1 MNATGLN
8 YHDLLQAAGVSGQT
22 FQAFIDG
29 YFANKYN
36 AAMWDGFTF
45 DTAPMLDYT
54 YQQFQSELKLN
65 VMATYVNPDS
75 PAKAK
80 STEGF
85 SLLSGTIPT
94 MKDALVRDSKEMRDL
109 MKMQMASGD
118 NTVNLAIAQLYK
130 TVDSLIGSHT
140 NSITYQRNQMV
151 SRGKLELLD
160 TNNPNG
166 LTNVTYSA
174 QIPAANIVTLA
185 GNDKWWTDGTTRAA
199 EGSTADPITVI
210 EAEIQKLQDAGVQ
223 AITMEI
229 DKLTLKAVLKHS
241 KVLAAIGY
249 SLNPLVASSD
259 IAKAIATNLS
269 YNQKVAAFEG
279 LFEATL
285 KVTDGIASVEKL
297 NRVTH
302 KPEMTQMRS
311 FQANV
316 IAMYPTGNIG
326 TIKHVLPIMPATG
339 FNGSLAQYFNGSLL
353 LRTYSDINTNVQYFN
368 TEQAVLTVIDKPKY
382 FHILNIA

>member
-8 YHDLLQAAGVSGQT
+8 YHNLLQAAGVNGTT

-36 AAMWDGFTF
+36 AAMWDGFAF
-45 DTAPMLDYT
+45 DTAPMIDYT
-54 YQQFQSELKLN
+54 YAQFQSELKLN

-85 SLLSGTIPT
+85 YQLSGTIPT
-94 MKDALVRDSKEMRDL
+94 MKDALVRDSKEMREL

-166 LTNVTYSA
+166 ITNVSFSA
-174 QIPAANIVTLA
+174 QIPDVNIVTLT
-185 GNDKWWTDGTTRAA
+185 GNAKWWTSSARTA
-199 EGSTADPITVI
+199 EGTEADPITVI
-210 EAEIQKLQDAGVQ
+210 EDEIQKMQDAGVM
-223 AITMEI
+223 AITMEV
-229 DKLTLKAVLKHS
+229 DKLTLKAILKHS
-241 KVLAAIGY
+241 KVLTAIGY
-249 SLNPLVASSD
+249 NLHPLAASSD
-259 IAKAIATNLS
+259 SAKAIATNLS
-269 YNQKVAAFEG
+269 YDQKVVAFEN

-297 NRVTH
+297 NKTTK
-302 KPEMTQMRS
+302 KPEMVQMRS
-311 FQANV
+311 FAANV
-316 IAMYPTGNIG
+316 ISFYPTGNIG
-326 TIKHVLPIMPATG
+326 TIKHVMPILPGEG
-339 FNGSLAQYFNGSLL
+339 FAGALARYFNGSML

-382 FHILNIA
+382 FHILNVV

>member
-8 YHDLLQAAGVSGQT
+8 YHDLLQAAGVNGT

-36 AAMWDGFTF
+36 TAMWDGFVF

-85 SLLSGTIPT
+85 SMLSGTIPT
-94 MKDALVRDSKEMRDL
+94 MKDALVRDSKEMREL
-109 MKMQMASGD
+109 MKMQMASG
-118 NTVNLAIAQLYK
+118 NQTVNLAIAQLYK

-151 SRGKLELLD
+151 SKGKLELLD

-166 LTNVTYSA
+166 LTNITYSA
-174 QIPAANIVTLA
+174 QIPTDNITTLT
-185 GNDKWWTDGTTRAA
+185 GSKKWWTDATRAT
-199 EGSTADPITVI
+199 EGADSDPIADI
-210 EAEIQKLQDAGVQ
+210 EAKIQKMQDMGVS
-223 AITMEI
+223 AITFEV
-229 DKLTLKAVLKHS
+229 DKLTLKAILKHS
-241 KVLAAIGY
+241 KVMAAIGFNM
-249 SLNPLVASSD
+249 NPLVSSAD
-259 IAKAIATNLS
+259 IAKAIANNLS
-269 YNQKVAAFEG
+269 YTQKVAAFQG

-285 KVTDGIASVEKL
+285 KVTDAISSVEKL
-297 NRVTH
+297 NKTTK
-302 KPEMTQMRS
+302 KPESVQMRS
-311 FQANV
+311 FEANV
-316 IAMYPTGNIG
+316 IALYPTGNIG
-326 TIKHVLPIMPATG
+326 TIKHVLPILPATG
-339 FNGSLAQYFNGSLL
+339 FNGSLAQYFNGSML

-382 FHILNIA
+382 FHLLNVV

>member
-1 MNATGLN
+1 MTRTGLN
-8 YHDLLQAAGVSGQT
+8 YHDLLQAAGVNGTT

-29 YFANKYN
+29 YFANRYN
-36 AAMWDGFTF
+36 SAMWDGFVF

-54 YQQFQSELKLN
+54 YSQFQAELKLN

-85 SLLSGTIPT
+85 SQLSGTIPT
-94 MKDALVRDSKEMRDL
+94 MKDALVRDSKEMREL

-160 TNNPNG
+160 KNNPNG
-166 LTNVTYSA
+166 LTNITFSA
-174 QIPAANIVTLA
+174 QIPTANIVTLT
-185 GNDKWWTDGTTRAA
+185 GNAKWWTDDTRAT
-199 EGSTADPITVI
+199 EGSSADPITVI
-210 EAEIQKLQDAGVQ
+210 EAEIQKMQDAGVI
-223 AITMEI
+223 AITMEV
-229 DKLTLKAVLKHS
+229 DKLTLKAILKHS

-249 SLNPLVASSD
+249 NLNPLVAD
-259 IAKAIATNLS
+259 ANIAKAIATNLS
-269 YNQKVAAFEG
+269 YTQKVAAFQG

-285 KVTDGIASVEKL
+285 KVTDGIAAVEKL
-297 NRVTH
+297 NKVT
-302 KPEMTQMRS
+302 KRPEVTQMRS
-311 FQANV
+311 FEANV
-316 IAMYPTGNIG
+316 IALYPSGNIG
-326 TIKHVLPIMPATG
+326 TIKHVKPILPAEG
-339 FNGSLAQYFNGSLL
+339 FSGSLAQYFNGSML

-382 FHILNIA
+382 FHILNVV

>member
-8 YHDLLQAAGVSGQT
+8 YHNLLQAAGVNGTT

-36 AAMWDGFTF
+36 AAMWDGFSF
-45 DTAPMLDYT
+45 DTAPMIDYT
-54 YQQFQSELKLN
+54 YAQFQSELKLN

-85 SLLSGTIPT
+85 SQLSGTIPT
-94 MKDALVRDSKEMRDL
+94 MKDALVRDSKEMREL

-166 LTNVTYSA
+166 LTNVSFSA
-174 QIPAANIVTLA
+174 QIPEANIVTLA
-185 GNDKWWTDGTTRAA
+185 GNSKWWTSVARTTEGT
-199 EGSTADPITVI
+199 EADPITAI
-210 EAEIQKLQDAGVQ
+210 ENEIQKMQDAGVM
-223 AITMEI
+223 AITMEV
-229 DKLTLKAVLKHS
+229 DKLTLKAILKHS
-241 KVLAAIGY
+241 KVLTAIGY
-249 SLNPLVASSD
+249 NLHPLAVSADS
-259 IAKAIATNLS
+259 AKAIAANLS
-269 YNQKVAAFEG
+269 YDQRVSAFEG

-297 NRVTH
+297 NKTTK
-302 KPEMTQMRS
+302 KPEMVQMRS
-311 FQANV
+311 FAANV
-316 IAMYPTGNIG
+316 ISFYPTGNIG
-326 TIKHVLPIMPATG
+326 TIKHVMPILPGEG
-339 FNGSLAQYFNGSLL
+339 FAGALARYFNGSML

-382 FHILNIA
+382 FHILNVV

>member
-8 YHDLLQAAGVSGQT
+8 YHDLLQAAGVNGTT

-36 AAMWDGFTF
+36 AAMWDGFVF

-54 YQQFQSELKLN
+54 YAQFQAELKLN

-85 SLLSGTIPT
+85 SQLSGTIPT
-94 MKDALVRDSKEMRDL
+94 MKDALVRDSKEMREL

-166 LTNVTYSA
+166 ITNISFSA
-174 QIPAANIVTLA
+174 QIPTENIVTLT
-185 GNDKWWTDGTTRAA
+185 GNAKFWTDSTRAT
-199 EGSTADPITVI
+199 EGSAADPIAVI
-210 EAEIQKLQDAGVQ
+210 EAEIQKMQDAGVIS
-223 AITMEI
+223 ITMEV
-229 DKLTLKAVLKHS
+229 DKLTLKAILKHS

-249 SLNPLVASSD
+249 NLNPLVVDSTA
-259 IAKAIATNLS
+259 AKAIATNLS
-269 YNQKVAAFEG
+269 YTQKVAAFEG
-279 LFEATL
+279 LFEAVL
-285 KVTDGIASVEKL
+285 KITDGIASVEKL
-297 NRVTH
+297 NKTTK
-302 KPEMTQMRS
+302 KPEMVQMRS
-311 FQANV
+311 FAANV
-316 IAMYPTGNIG
+316 ISFYPTGNIG
-326 TIKHVLPIMPATG
+326 TIKHVMPILPAQG
-339 FNGSLAQYFNGSLL
+339 FSGSIAQYFNNSML

-368 TEQAVLTVIDKPKY
+368 TEQSVLTVIDKPKY
-382 FHILNIA
+382 FHILNVI

>member
-8 YHDLLQAAGVSGQT
+8 YHDLLQAAGVSGTT

-36 AAMWDGFTF
+36 AAMWDGFVF

-85 SLLSGTIPT
+85 SMLSGTIPT

-109 MKMQMASGD
+109 MKMQMASGN

-174 QIPAANIVTLA
+174 QIPTANVTTLT
-185 GNDKWWTDGTTRAA
+185 GNNKWWTDATRATEGTT
-199 EGSTADPITVI
+199 SDPTVDI
-210 EAEIQKLQDAGVQ
+210 EAKIQALQDAGVS
-223 AITMEI
+223 AITIEV
-229 DKLTLKAVLKHS
+229 DKLTLKATLKHS

-249 SLNPLVASSD
+249 NLNPLVAD
-259 IAKAIATNLS
+259 VNIAKAIASNLS
-269 YNQKVAAFEG
+269 YKQKVAAFEG

-285 KVTDGIASVEKL
+285 KVTDGIASVEKF
-297 NRVTH
+297 NKTTK
-302 KPEMTQMRS
+302 KPEMTQLRS
-311 FQANV
+311 FEANV
-316 IAMYPTGNIG
+316 FAVYPTGNIG
-326 TIKHVLPIMPATG
+326 TIKHVLPILPATG
-339 FNGSLAQYFNGSLL
+339 FNGSLAQYFNGSML

-382 FHILNIA
+382 FHLLNVI

>member
-1 MNATGLN
+1 MNVTGLN
-8 YHDLLQAAGVSGQT
+8 YHNLLQAAGVNGTT

-36 AAMWDGFTF
+36 AAMWDGFSF
-45 DTAPMLDYT
+45 DTAPMIDYT
-54 YQQFQSELKLN
+54 YAQFQSELKLN

-85 SLLSGTIPT
+85 SQLSGTIPT
-94 MKDALVRDSKEMRDL
+94 MKDALVRDSKEMREL

-130 TVDSLIGSHT
+130 TVDSLIGSHA

-166 LTNVTYSA
+166 LTNVSFSA
-174 QIPAANIVTLA
+174 QIPEANVVTLA
-185 GNDKWWTDGTTRAA
+185 GNAKWWTSAARTTEGT
-199 EGSTADPITVI
+199 EADPITAI
-210 EAEIQKLQDAGVQ
+210 EDEIQKMQDAGVM

-241 KVLAAIGY
+241 KVLTAIGY
-249 SLNPLVASSD
+249 NLYPLAVSADS
-259 IAKAIATNLS
+259 AKAIATNLS
-269 YNQKVAAFEG
+269 YDQRVAAFEG

-297 NRVTH
+297 NKTTK
-302 KPEMTQMRS
+302 KPEMVQMRS
-311 FQANV
+311 FAANV
-316 IAMYPTGNIG
+316 ISFYPTGNIG
-326 TIKHVLPIMPATG
+326 TIKHVMPILPGEG
-339 FNGSLAQYFNGSLL
+339 FAGALARYFNGSML

-382 FHILNIA
+382 FHILNVV